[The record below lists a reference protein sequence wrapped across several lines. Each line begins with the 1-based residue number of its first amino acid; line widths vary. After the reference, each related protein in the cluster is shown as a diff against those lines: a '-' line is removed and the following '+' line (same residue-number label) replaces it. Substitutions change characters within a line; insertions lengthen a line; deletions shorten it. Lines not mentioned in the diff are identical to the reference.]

1 MELKRPARL
10 VLLALL
16 AAVCTIAA
24 RGASEKELIGILESD
39 ATVQQKARACQQ
51 LAVVGG
57 KDAVPALAGLL
68 GHRELGGY
76 ARFGLQPIDDPSV
89 DDALRDAMGR
99 LEGRL
104 LVGVV
109 NSIGVRRDA
118 KAVKGLQALVDDPA
132 KGAAPEALMAL
143 GMIATGEAIT
153 TIRGVLAGGSPA
165 MRAAAADAALVAAEH
180 LLGAKRNAEAVG
192 LHDAVRDANV
202 PGHLRVAGAYGA
214 MVSRGAAGI
223 PLVVT
228 ALRSDDAD
236 MAGVALRAAR
246 ELPGPEVS
254 TALVAE
260 LEKGAPAV
268 QARLIGV
275 LVHRKDASA
284 REAIESLA
292 HSDDAAVRGA
302 ALTALGEIGDVSST
316 GALLKALR
324 GEGVTEAVGSLKALG
339 GEGVDEAILAGL
351 DGADGAARVE
361 LIGILADRRCTDAV
375 PALLRETASEDTN
388 AARAAFKALGV
399 LGGAKDLPAVIRSL
413 LAAKSTAVAR
423 EAESAVIGMAD
434 GHADVIVATLESTAS
449 PASRVSLLRVLA
461 RMGGEGA
468 CAAVTRAS
476 ADSDAAVRDACVR
489 ALASWPDACAVDALL
504 EIVKRTKTEK
514 HRVLA
519 LRGYVRLLGR
529 GAAAQP
535 GLAAARF
542 AEAMSLAK
550 TVDTRKAVLGAL
562 AHVPHRDALALAMS
576 RANDKAL
583 RAEAELAAVTIAR
596 TIMGVESER
605 VRAAADKLAASSN
618 KRTAKAARGILVQ
631 LDRFADA
638 IVAWR
643 ISGPYMQKGKMYH
656 QLFDIVFEPEKP
668 DANDVKWQSVAAGT
682 HAKYPQVIDVRKA
695 LGGDQRVAYA
705 LTWVH
710 SDKAQPVSLQMG
722 TDDGVKA
729 WLNGKLVH
737 ANNTA
742 RAAIPYTDKV
752 NVALKKGWNPLLL
765 KVTQNQIPWEFCA
778 RICGRDGKRLEGLRF
793 DPYHEG
799 EWRLPKGARKPSRR
813 AAPRPAK
820 ASTPPPSMKGTPIFD
835 GKTFAGW
842 EGNLKWFRIEG
853 GAVVGGTLKER
864 IPNNEFLCTKKEY
877 ANFQLKL
884 KLKLVANKGN
894 AGIQVRSKR
903 IPNHHEMIG
912 YQADV
917 SAAYWGALYDES
929 RRRKMLAR
937 PDRATLKKA
946 VKVNDWNEYVIRC
959 EGKRI
964 QLWLNG
970 VQTVDYTEPDPKIPQ
985 TGIIGLQ
992 IHGGGPSEIWYKD
1005 IEIEVLP

>member
-1 MELKRPARL
+1 MC
-10 VLLALL
+10 V
-16 AAVCTIAA
+16 AAW
-24 RGASEKELIGILESD
+24 GASEKELIGVLKSD

-51 LAVVGG
+51 LAVVGS

-68 GHRELGGY
+68 GHKELGGY

-89 DDALRDAMGR
+89 DDALRAAMGQ

-118 KAVKGLQALVDDPA
+118 KAVKGLQALAANPA

-143 GMIATGEAIT
+143 GMITTGEAVA
-153 TIRGVLAGGSPA
+153 TIRDVLVDGSPA
-165 MRAAAADAALVAAEH
+165 LRAAAADAALVAAEH
-180 LLGAKRNAEAVG
+180 LLDAKRNAEAVG
-192 LHDAVRDANV
+192 LCDAVRDADL
-202 PGHLRVAGAYGA
+202 PGHLRAAGAYGA
-214 MVSRGAAGI
+214 MIARGEAGVPQVMAA
-223 PLVVT
+223 LK
-228 ALRSDDAD
+228 SEDAG
-236 MAGVALRAAR
+236 MVGVALRAAR
-246 ELPGPEVS
+246 ELPGPAVS
-254 TALVAE
+254 RALLAE
-260 LEKGAPAV
+260 LEKSAPAA

-275 LVHRKDASA
+275 LVDRKDAGA
-284 REAIESLA
+284 RKAIESLA
-292 HSDDAAVRGA
+292 DSDNAAVRTA
-302 ALTALGEIGDVSST
+302 ALEALGDIGDASSV
-316 GALLKALR
+316 GALLKAL
-324 GEGVTEAVGSLKALG
+324 G
-339 GEGVDEAILAGL
+339 GEDATVAGSSLRRLEGKGVDAAILAGL
-351 DGADGAARVE
+351 PGEDGAARVA
-361 LIGILADRRCTDAV
+361 LIGVLADRRGAGAV
-375 PALLRETASEDTN
+375 PPLLKETASDDPSI
-388 AARAAFKALGV
+388 ARAAFKALGV
-399 LGGAKDLPAVIRSL
+399 LAGPNDLPAVIKSL

-423 EAESAVIGMAD
+423 EAESAVIGIAD
-434 GHADVIVATLESTAS
+434 GRADAVVAALNSATLPTAK
-449 PASRVSLLRVLA
+449 ASLIRVLG
-461 RMGGEGA
+461 RMGGKEA
-468 CAAVTRAS
+468 CAAVIKAEADKCPVVIS
-476 ADSDAAVRDACVR
+476 AAVR
-489 ALASWPDACAVDALL
+489 ALAAWPDGHAADALMA
-504 EIVKRTKTEK
+504 IVKQTSYDK

-519 LRGYVRLLGR
+519 LRGYVRLLG
-529 GAAAQP
+529 
-535 GLAAARF
+535 LAAAASPGPAASRL

-562 AHVPHRDALALAMS
+562 AQVPHRDALELAMS
-576 RANDKAL
+576 HAGNETL

-596 TIMGVESER
+596 TIMGAESER
-605 VRAAADKLAASSN
+605 VRVAAKKLGASPDK
-618 KRTAKAARGILVQ
+618 RIAKEARGILAQ

-643 ISGPYMQKGKMYH
+643 ISGPYVQKGKMYH
-656 QLFDIVFEPEKP
+656 QLFDIVLEPEKY
-668 DANDVKWQSVAAGT
+668 DAKDVKWQSIEAGT
-682 HAKYPQVIDVRKA
+682 HAKYPQVLDVRRA

-710 SDKAQPVSLQMG
+710 SENAQPVSLQMG

-778 RICGRDGKRLEGLRF
+778 RICGRDGKRLKDLRF

-799 EWRLPKGARKPSRR
+799 EWRLPKGAPKRSPDPKRAK
-813 AAPRPAK
+813 AAPPPPAK
-820 ASTPPPSMKGTPIFD
+820 KGTPIFD
-835 GKTFAGW
+835 GKTFDGW

-853 GAVVGGTLKER
+853 GAIVGGTLKEK
-864 IPNNEFLCTKKEY
+864 IPHNEFLCTKKGY

-884 KLKLVANKGN
+884 QVKLVDNKGN

-929 RRRKMLAR
+929 RRRKMLDR
-937 PDRATLKKA
+937 PDGATLKKA
-946 VKVNDWNEYVIRC
+946 VRVNDWNEYVIRC

-970 VQTVDYTEPDPKIPQ
+970 IQTVDYTEPDPKIPQ
-985 TGIIGLQ
+985 TGVIGLQ

-1005 IEIEVLP
+1005 IEIEELP

>member
-1 MELKRPARL
+1 MC
-10 VLLALL
+10 V
-16 AAVCTIAA
+16 AAW
-24 RGASEKELIGILESD
+24 GASEKELIGVLKSD

-51 LAVVGG
+51 LAVVGS

-68 GHRELGGY
+68 GHKELGGY

-89 DDALRDAMGR
+89 DDALRAAMGQ

-118 KAVKGLQALVDDPA
+118 KAVKGLQALAANPA

-143 GMIATGEAIT
+143 GMITTGEAVA
-153 TIRGVLAGGSPA
+153 TIRDVLVDGSPA
-165 MRAAAADAALVAAEH
+165 LRAAAADAALVAAEH
-180 LLGAKRNAEAVG
+180 LLDAKRNAEAVG
-192 LHDAVRDANV
+192 LCDAVRDADL
-202 PGHLRVAGAYGA
+202 PGHLRAAGAYGA
-214 MVSRGAAGI
+214 MIARGEAGVPQVMAA
-223 PLVVT
+223 LK
-228 ALRSDDAD
+228 SEDAG
-236 MAGVALRAAR
+236 MVGVALRAAR
-246 ELPGPEVS
+246 ELPGPAVS
-254 TALVAE
+254 RALLAE
-260 LEKGAPAV
+260 LEKSAPAA

-275 LVHRKDASA
+275 LVDRKDAGA
-284 REAIESLA
+284 RKAIEALA
-292 HSDDAAVRGA
+292 ENRDVAVRTA
-302 ALTALGEIGDVSST
+302 ALDALGTIGDASSV
-316 GALLKALR
+316 
-324 GEGVTEAVGSLKALG
+324 GVLLKALG
-339 GEGVDEAILAGL
+339 GDGAVAAVGSLRTLEGKGVDAAILAGFPTAS
-351 DGADGAARVE
+351 GADRVE
-361 LIGILADRRCTDAV
+361 LIGVLADRRCTGAV
-375 PALLRETASEDTN
+375 PALLKEATSGDSSI
-388 AARAAFKALGV
+388 ARAAFKALSV
-399 LGGAKDLPAVIRSL
+399 LAGADDLPAVIKSL

-423 EAESAVIGMAD
+423 EAENAVIGIAD
-434 GHADVIVATLESTAS
+434 GRADAVVAALGSAAS
-449 PASRVSLLRVLA
+449 PTSRVSLLRVLG
-461 RMGGEGA
+461 RMGGAGA
-468 CAAVTRAS
+468 CAAVTKART
-476 ADSDAAVRDACVR
+476 DGDPEVEDAAVR
-489 ALASWPDACAVDALL
+489 ALASWPDSCAVDALAG
-504 EIVKRTKTEK
+504 IVKQTRNDK

-529 GAAAQP
+529 DAASAP
-535 GLAAARF
+535 DVAASRL

-550 TVDTRKAVLGAL
+550 TAGTRKAVLGAL
-562 AHVPHRDALALAMS
+562 AQVPHRNALELAMS
-576 RANDKAL
+576 HAGDEAL

-596 TIMGVESER
+596 TIMGTESER
-605 VRAAADKLAASSN
+605 VRAAAEKLVTSSN
-618 KRTAKAARGILVQ
+618 TRIAKDARRILAQ

-643 ISGPYMQKGKMYH
+643 ISGPYVQKGKMYH

-668 DANDVKWQSVAAGT
+668 DAKDVKWQSIAAGT
-682 HAKYPQVIDVRKA
+682 HAKYPQVLDLRKA
-695 LGGDQRVAYA
+695 LDGDQRVAYA

-710 SDKAQPVSLQMG
+710 SDKARPVSLQMG

-752 NVALKKGWNPLLL
+752 NVELKKGWNPLLL

-778 RICGRDGKRLEGLRF
+778 RICGRDGKRLDGLRV

-799 EWRLPKGARKPSRR
+799 EWRLPKGAPRR
-813 AAPRPAK
+813 SPRPAPKPAK
-820 ASTPPPSMKGTPIFD
+820 ASTPPPAMKGISIYD
-835 GKTFAGW
+835 GKTFDGW
-842 EGNLKWFRIEG
+842 EGNLKWFRIEA
-853 GAVVGGTLKER
+853 GAIVGGTLKER
-864 IPNNEFLCTKKEY
+864 IPHNEFLCTKKEY

-884 KLKLVANKGN
+884 KLKLVDNKGN

-917 SAAYWGALYDES
+917 AAAYWGALYDES

-937 PDRATLKKA
+937 PDGATLKKA

-970 VQTVDYTEPDPKIPQ
+970 IQTVDYAEPDPKIPQ
-985 TGIIGLQ
+985 TGVIGLQ

-1005 IEIEVLP
+1005 IELEVLP